1 MFKEEQFMKRTLFNL
16 ALCTLHNAVTLVA
29 LAVTL
34 VALALGTLHL
44 PLATAQS
51 SMIGTTPTQ
60 RQLEGAQLTLGKMS
74 FTAQQPQ
81 APKTF
86 REHDLVTVMVNKDW
100 RQTTQG
106 AMERKKNMQSDYRIS
121 NWPSLSGLFHFGAS
135 KFEGGTPAISANLN
149 TKFKN
154 EGSVV
159 RREQLMFK
167 ITCQIETIL
176 ENGVLYLEGTDRD
189 TLAEEGKIIHFSGYA
204 RPQDI
209 LPNNMIPSELI
220 YDRTINE
227 IPSGSVYDS
236 YRRGWGQKLI
246 DRYSPF

>member
-1 MFKEEQFMKRTLFNL
+1 MNRTLL
-16 ALCTLHNAVTLVA
+16 TLLLCTLHSAFCA
-29 LAVTL
+29 
-34 VALALGTLHL
+34 LHL

-60 RQLEGAQLTLGKMS
+60 RQLEGAQMTLGNMS

-86 REHDLVTVMVNKDW
+86 REHDLVTVTVNKDW
-100 RQTTQG
+100 RQTTKG
-106 AMERKKNMQSDYRIS
+106 AMERKKKMQTDYGITK
-121 NWPSLSGLFHFGAS
+121 WPSVSGLFGLGAS
-135 KFEGGTPAISANLN
+135 SFEDGKPAIGANIN
-149 TKFKN
+149 SKFKN
-154 EGSVV
+154 EGSVT
-159 RREQLMFK
+159 RREQLEFK
-167 ITCQIETIL
+167 ITCQIESIL

-189 TLAEEGKIIHFSGYA
+189 TLAEEGKIIYFSGYA

-209 LPNNMIPSELI
+209 QPNNTIKGELI
-220 YDRTINE
+220 YDREINE
-227 IPSGSVYDS
+227 IPSGSAYDS